1 MEVIIYGS
9 IEELKNYILDFY
21 KTHDKYIS
29 ICFYDVMDDLKIP
42 KDELDVMLRN
52 LIQDGFIYSVQDA
65 DDVAYEFCL
74 KQ

>member
-1 MEVIIYGS
+1 MEA
-9 IEELKNYILDFY
+9 LKNYILDFY

-52 LIQDGFIYSVQDA
+52 LIQDGFIDSVQDA
-65 DDVAYEFCL
+65 DDVAYEFCI

>member
-1 MEVIIYGS
+1 MEA
-9 IEELKNYILDFY
+9 LKNYILDFY

-52 LIQDGFIYSVQDA
+52 LSQDGFIYSVQDA

>member
-1 MEVIIYGS
+1 MEA
-9 IEELKNYILDFY
+9 LKNYILDFY
-21 KTHDKYIS
+21 KTHGKYIS

>member
-1 MEVIIYGS
+1 MEA
-9 IEELKNYILDFY
+9 LKNYILDFY
-21 KTHDKYIS
+21 KAHDKYIS

>member
-1 MEVIIYGS
+1 MEAF
-9 IEELKNYILDFY
+9 KNYILDFY

>member
-1 MEVIIYGS
+1 MEA
-9 IEELKNYILDFY
+9 LKNYILDFY

-65 DDVAYEFCL
+65 DDVAYEFV
-74 KQ
+74 

>member
-1 MEVIIYGS
+1 MEA
-9 IEELKNYILDFY
+9 LKNYILDFY

-29 ICFYDVMDDLKIP
+29 ICFYDVMDDFKIP

>member
-1 MEVIIYGS
+1 MEA
-9 IEELKNYILDFY
+9 LKNYILDFY

-65 DDVAYEFCL
+65 DDVAYESCL

>member
-1 MEVIIYGS
+1 MEA
-9 IEELKNYILDFY
+9 LKNYILDFY
-21 KTHDKYIS
+21 KTHDNYIS

>member
-1 MEVIIYGS
+1 MEA
-9 IEELKNYILDFY
+9 LKNYILDFY

-65 DDVAYEFCL
+65 DDVAYGFCL

>member
-1 MEVIIYGS
+1 MEA
-9 IEELKNYILDFY
+9 LKNYILDFY

-42 KDELDVMLRN
+42 KDELDVMLWN

>member
-1 MEVIIYGS
+1 MEA
-9 IEELKNYILDFY
+9 LKNYILDFY
-21 KTHDKYIS
+21 KTPDKYIS

>member
-1 MEVIIYGS
+1 MEA
-9 IEELKNYILDFY
+9 LKNYILDFY

-52 LIQDGFIYSVQDA
+52 LIQDGFIHSVQDA

>member
-1 MEVIIYGS
+1 MEA
-9 IEELKNYILDFY
+9 LMNYILIFY

>member
-1 MEVIIYGS
+1 MEA
-9 IEELKNYILDFY
+9 LNNYILDFY

>member
-1 MEVIIYGS
+1 MEA
-9 IEELKNYILDFY
+9 LKNYILDFY
-21 KTHDKYIS
+21 KTHDKYI

>member
-1 MEVIIYGS
+1 MEA
-9 IEELKNYILDFY
+9 LKNYILDFY

-29 ICFYDVMDDLKIP
+29 ICFYDVIDDLKIP

>member
-1 MEVIIYGS
+1 MEA
-9 IEELKNYILDFY
+9 LKNYILDFY

-52 LIQDGFIYSVQDA
+52 LIQDDFIYSVQDA

>member
-1 MEVIIYGS
+1 MEA
-9 IEELKNYILDFY
+9 LKNYILDFY

-29 ICFYDVMDDLKIP
+29 ICFYDLMDDLKIP
-42 KDELDVMLRN
+42 KDQLDVMLIN

>member
-1 MEVIIYGS
+1 MEA
-9 IEELKNYILDFY
+9 LKNYILDFY

-74 KQ
+74 NQ

>member
-1 MEVIIYGS
+1 MEA
-9 IEELKNYILDFY
+9 LKNYILDFY

-52 LIQDGFIYSVQDA
+52 LIQDGFIYSVQDSY
-65 DDVAYEFCL
+65 DVSYEFCL

>member
-1 MEVIIYGS
+1 MEA
-9 IEELKNYILDFY
+9 LKNYILDFY
-21 KTHDKYIS
+21 KNHDKYIS

>member
-1 MEVIIYGS
+1 MEA
-9 IEELKNYILDFY
+9 LKNYILDFY

-65 DDVAYEFCL
+65 DEVAYEFWL